1 MGFATKWDQLFGP
14 TVQEAN
20 LGIDRCKV
28 SGNSQDIKVTGTGEH
43 LDKIV

>member
-1 MGFATKWDQLFGP
+1 MGFATKWGHFFGP

-28 SGNSQDIKVTGTGEH
+28 SGNGQDIKVTGTGEH
-43 LDKIV
+43 LDRTV

>member
-1 MGFATKWDQLFGP
+1 MGSFWGP

-20 LGIDRCKV
+20 LGIDRHRV
-28 SGNSQDIKVTGTGEH
+28 SGKSQDIKVTGTGER